1 MNHSALPCPIVHGSH
16 DVSEE
21 RTMDANVALPAAL
34 IADPARAAMLMALF
48 DGRAQPASTLA
59 YIAGISPQA
68 ASNHLAKL
76 LDGGMVAVES
86 EGRHRYYRLAK
97 PEIATALEA
106 LACVA
111 SPIRTLDPPLSREA
125 KRLRDA
131 RSCYDHLAGRL
142 GVAITEALLER
153 GFLSTDDRDAKRFLV
168 TESGKVW
175 FAELNIDIGRIK
187 PGKHGIARRCLDW
200 TERRHHLA
208 GPLGAYLL
216 AQLLTLNWVR
226 RAGVGRQLRLT
237 PEGERALRGR
247 LGVDIGRLNVSQAA

>member
-1 MNHSALPCPIVHGSH
+1 
-16 DVSEE
+16 
-21 RTMDANVALPAAL
+21 MDANVATPAAL

-111 SPIRTLDPPLSREA
+111 SPIRTLEPPLSREA

-142 GVAITEALLER
+142 GVAIAEALLER
-153 GFLSTDDRDAKRFLV
+153 GFLSADDDTKRFTV
-168 TESGKVW
+168 TPTGKTW
-175 FAELNIDIGRIK
+175 FAELGLDVDGIK
-187 PGKHGIARRCLDW
+187 PGKHGIGRRCLDW

-208 GPLGAYLL
+208 GPLGARFLEKLL
-216 AQLLTLNWVR
+216 ELGWVR
-226 RAGVGRQLRLT
+226 RKGVGRNLEIT
-237 PEGERALRGR
+237 EGGRYALKDR
-247 LGVDIGRLNVSQAA
+247 LGIDLDADMASKAA

>member
-1 MNHSALPCPIVHGSH
+1 
-16 DVSEE
+16 
-21 RTMDANVALPAAL
+21 MDANVATPAAL

-111 SPIRTLDPPLSREA
+111 PAIRTLEPPLSREA
-125 KRLRDA
+125 KWLRDA

-142 GVAITEALLER
+142 GVAITDALLER
-153 GFLSTDDRDAKRFLV
+153 GFLSAASDPKGFSV
-168 TESGKVW
+168 TETGNAW
-175 FAELNIDIGRIK
+175 FAELGIDVGAMK
-187 PGKHGIARRCLDW
+187 PGKHGHGRRCLDW
-200 TERRHHLA
+200 TERRHHIA
-208 GPLGAYLL
+208 GPLGAHLL
-216 AQLLTLNWVR
+216 DRLLELKWVR
-226 RAGVGRQLRLT
+226 RGGIGRKLELT
-237 PEGERALRGR
+237 EEGRRELQER
-247 LGVDIGRLNVSQAA
+247 LGIDIAVVEASKAA

>member
-1 MNHSALPCPIVHGSH
+1 
-16 DVSEE
+16 
-21 RTMDANVALPAAL
+21 MDANVALPAAL

-76 LDGGMVAVES
+76 LDGGMVAVEI

-111 SPIRTLDPPLSREA
+111 PEIRTLEPPLSREA

-142 GVAITEALLER
+142 GVAIADALVGCGFLRAALDAKGFSVTEA
-153 GFLSTDDRDAKRFLV
+153 
-168 TESGKVW
+168 GKPW
-175 FAELNIDIGRIK
+175 FAELGIDIDTMK
-187 PGKHGIARRCLDW
+187 PGKHGHGRRCLDW
-200 TERRHHLA
+200 TERRHHIA
-208 GPLGAYLL
+208 GPLGA
-216 AQLLTLNWVR
+216 QLLDRLLERKWLR
-226 RAGVGRQLRLT
+226 RDGIGRKLELT
-237 PEGERALRGR
+237 EEGRRELHNR
-247 LGVDIGRLNVSQAA
+247 LGVDIAVVEASKAA